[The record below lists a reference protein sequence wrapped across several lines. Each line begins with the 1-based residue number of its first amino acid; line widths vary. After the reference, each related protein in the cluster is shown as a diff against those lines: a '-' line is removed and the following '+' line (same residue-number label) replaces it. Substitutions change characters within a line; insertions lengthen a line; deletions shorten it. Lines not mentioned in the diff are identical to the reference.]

1 MARASAV
8 YEELL
13 LVEQE
18 IRALVLQNDGI
29 LKMKPG
35 ELKVVDVLQKNLEAL
50 VRLRKRRKE
59 LSMRLHSLPLVA
71 SRKEPR

>member
-1 MARASAV
+1 MARASAI

-18 IRALVLQNDGI
+18 IRGLVLQNDDI
-29 LKMKPG
+29 LEMKPG
-35 ELKVVDVLQKNLEAL
+35 ELKVVHVLQKNLEAL
-50 VRLRKRRKE
+50 VRLKKRRRE
-59 LSMRLHSLPLVA
+59 LSMKLHSLPLVA

>member
-1 MARASAV
+1 MAKASTV

-13 LVEQE
+13 FVEQE
-18 IRALVLQNDGI
+18 IRRLVLQNGDI
-29 LKMKPG
+29 LRMKPG

-50 VRLRKRRKE
+50 VGLRKRRKE